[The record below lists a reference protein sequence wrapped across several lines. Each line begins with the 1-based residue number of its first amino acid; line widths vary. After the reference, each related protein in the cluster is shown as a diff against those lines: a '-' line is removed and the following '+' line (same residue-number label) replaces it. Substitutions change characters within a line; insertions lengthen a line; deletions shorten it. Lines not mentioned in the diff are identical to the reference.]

1 MGDNTQISL
10 ETTGDIIAT
19 DDIGGVKYQR
29 MKMIVGADGVND
41 GDISS
46 SNPMPVSAGVYDE
59 IAQAADV
66 VTTVDL
72 TDPANL
78 SIASVSASVGKTA
91 TTTVAIGATSL
102 VITRSV
108 A

>member
-1 MGDNTQISL
+1 MSVFGSVRLRDANGIEYTALTDEELRDSPLEVKGEIYTQI
-10 ETTGDIIAT
+10 ENA
-19 DDIGGVKYQR
+19 
-29 MKMIVGADGVND
+29 
-41 GDISS
+41 
-46 SNPMPVSAGVYDE
+46 E
-59 IAQAADV
+59 DV

-72 TDPANL
+72 SNSALL

>member
-1 MGDNTQISL
+1 MGNAP
-10 ETTGDIIAT
+10 GFN
-19 DDIGGVKYQR
+19 R
-29 MKMIVGADGVND
+29 RIVGLNNDYFLEPNADGSLTILGKSYVWD
-41 GDISS
+41 G
-46 SNPMPVSAGVYDE
+46 SAWVPDEGKTVYEE
-59 IAQAADV
+59 IEASPDV

-72 TDPANL
+72 SNPALL

-91 TTTVAIGATSL
+91 TTTVAISTSAL

>member
-1 MGDNTQISL
+1 MSRGSGRGNVIVDNL
-10 ETTGDIIAT
+10 
-19 DDIGGVKYQR
+19 
-29 MKMIVGADGVND
+29 
-41 GDISS
+41 ISS
-46 SNPMPVSAGVYDE
+46 DYESIEASP
-59 IAQAADV
+59 DV

-72 TDPANL
+72 SNPALL

-91 TTTVAIGATSL
+91 TTTVAISSSAL

>member
-1 MGDNTQISL
+1 MDNTTISL
-10 ETTGDIIAT
+10 ETTGDVIAT

-41 GDISS
+41 GDVSS
-46 SNPMPVSAGVYDE
+46 TNPMPVSSGVYDKIE
-59 IAQAADV
+59 MAADV
-66 VTTVDL
+66 ITTVDL
-72 TDPANL
+72 SNSALL
-78 SIASVSASVGKTA
+78 SISSVSASVGKTA